1 MFTLRKKAYPIGVD
15 LGSASLKMV
24 QLTEMEGGLGLV
36 AAAKEDVPSY
46 VQGHAT
52 ALQEWYVKTVKEMLS
67 DKPFKGRQVVTCLP
81 AREMLVQHLRV
92 AKMGEKELEKA
103 LPWEAQGKVPFD
115 IHQALLRHVVAC
127 EVYEGDESKLE
138 VILMAASNHVVRQH
152 LQLVERTKV
161 ETREISV
168 EPNALVNCFAHLLD
182 QKSEQPAATMFVD
195 LGHHCTKVVVT
206 RGTELAFCRTISIA
220 AEHFR
225 RAISDKLAVNYA
237 AACDLYR
244 QVCQTSAAVQVPD
257 GSASDAVMSDGG
269 AATATLEAET
279 AVDTNQIKAANA
291 AAEPTLQYLCDEI
304 KSCVRYHNL
313 IFPNNMI
320 AKVIFLGGMSKNK
333 GFCQKLARGL
343 GLPAQLGDPLARVLP
358 ASRCGKHS
366 DIQNGQSSSDW
377 AVAFGLSLGSYK

>member
-168 EPNALVNCFAHLLD
+168 EPNALVNCFAHL
-182 QKSEQPAATMFVD
+182 
-195 LGHHCTKVVVT
+195 
-206 RGTELAFCRTISIA
+206 
-220 AEHFR
+220 
-225 RAISDKLAVNYA
+225 
-237 AACDLYR
+237 
-244 QVCQTSAAVQVPD
+244 
-257 GSASDAVMSDGG
+257 
-269 AATATLEAET
+269 
-279 AVDTNQIKAANA
+279 
-291 AAEPTLQYLCDEI
+291 
-304 KSCVRYHNL
+304 
-313 IFPNNMI
+313 
-320 AKVIFLGGMSKNK
+320 
-333 GFCQKLARGL
+333 
-343 GLPAQLGDPLARVLP
+343 
-358 ASRCGKHS
+358 
-366 DIQNGQSSSDW
+366 
-377 AVAFGLSLGSYK
+377 